1 MKTNMDEVYEAQY
14 DEEDSGVVRGIEK
27 EGYDAIDDD
36 KLGLNN
42 LDSGQSR
49 AFGKALTYNLA

>member
-14 DEEDSGVVRGIEK
+14 DEEDSGVVRGIEN

-36 KLGLNN
+36 KLGLIN
-42 LDSGQSR
+42 LDSR
-49 AFGKALTYNLA
+49 PRERLERP